1 MPVEQEEA
9 TEVKKGSW
17 LSRGLNKLS
26 EAASTVKTKTASLLD
41 FHSGAADIVC
51 VKHKDGTF
59 LCTGFNVHVARD
71 AKSTLRD
78 ETIDISVNGQATELR
93 MVLGDRHN
101 GQFIDGGVIPSS
113 TQLAELPL
121 REGQNSVTFQ
131 LTSAPNSRCE
141 AVLYL
146 WSPEEALVICDID
159 GPILKADLLGYG
171 AGKLGMADAAHKG
184 VCEVFNFIAASGYK
198 VVYVSSR
205 PITKAGKT

>member
-1 MPVEQEEA
+1 
-9 TEVKKGSW
+9 
-17 LSRGLNKLS
+17 
-26 EAASTVKTKTASLLD
+26 
-41 FHSGAADIVC
+41 
-51 VKHKDGTF
+51 
-59 LCTGFNVHVARD
+59 
-71 AKSTLRD
+71 
-78 ETIDISVNGQATELR
+78 

-205 PITKAGKT
+205 PITKAGKTRYALFPSARLAMPGPDLALPLPQGSSAEDRGGVRI